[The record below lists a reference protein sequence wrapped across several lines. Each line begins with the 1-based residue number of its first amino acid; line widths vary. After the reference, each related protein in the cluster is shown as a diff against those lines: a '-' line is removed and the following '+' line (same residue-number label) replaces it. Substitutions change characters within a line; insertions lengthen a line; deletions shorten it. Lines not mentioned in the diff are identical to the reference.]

1 MKTRRKGNRNRLE
14 VIEWL
19 QQKGIK
25 ERTNLNV
32 AIIERTGRFVT
43 PKDAYG
49 LFDLMAI
56 DDDCNLYLIQCATNK
71 PHTHHLLAAFKMRYK
86 KFIIKQYVSYDR
98 EDEFKVFDYKSDGT
112 WETEYE

>member
-1 MKTRRKGNRNRLE
+1 MKTRRKGNRHRLE
-14 VIEWL
+14 IIEWL
-19 QQKGIK
+19 TFNKK
-25 ERTNLNV
+25 LNV

-56 DDDCNLYLIQCATNK
+56 DDDCNLYLIQCSTNQ
-71 PHTHHLLAAFKMRYK
+71 PHTHHLLAAFKKRYK

-98 EDEFKVFDYKSDGT
+98 EDEFKVFDYKDDGT
-112 WETEYE
+112 WETERE